1 MPAIMTPVVMTIVT
15 TDVPVSAAADHIST
29 VVGVCVTAVG
39 IAIVPVSATNRV
51 PASSIPMAA
60 VIMAAVIMTTVVV
73 AAVMPA
79 TVSKCSWR
87 DRQHTDQDQQVNNFK
102 SAHTKVTFQSLHVL
116 HPVAP

>member
-1 MPAIMTPVVMTIVT
+1 MPAIMTPVVMTIAT

-60 VIMAAVIMTTVVV
+60 VIMTTVTASVV
-73 AAVMPA
+73 TVIIMA

-87 DRQHTDQDQQVNNFK
+87 DRQH
-102 SAHTKVTFQSLHVL
+102 
-116 HPVAP
+116 PG